1 MNLVL
6 SYEDIVNK
14 FNSDLI
20 NKLRKHGSEV
30 NYLNLWVPDED
41 FLRSF
46 ESLSESIK
54 ASNVNTFTLN
64 VKKKFISESTLLDFK
79 NKFPD
84 IKIEKNENFFLIYV
98 KDLSVFELKKK
109 IIDKVLDKKQ
119 IKIDY
124 SYGSLNLQKSNN
136 KVREFFLKLRD
147 LGSVV
152 QKLAS
157 IKCIFLVNLSLLD
170 LHSLS
175 ILSRN
180 H

>member
-54 ASNVNTFTLN
+54 ASNVNSFTLN
-64 VKKKFISESTLLDFK
+64 VKK
-79 NKFPD
+79 
-84 IKIEKNENFFLIYV
+84 
-98 KDLSVFELKKK
+98 
-109 IIDKVLDKKQ
+109 
-119 IKIDY
+119 
-124 SYGSLNLQKSNN
+124 NL
-136 KVREFFLKLRD
+136 
-147 LGSVV
+147 
-152 QKLAS
+152 
-157 IKCIFLVNLSLLD
+157 LVNLHL
-170 LHSLS
+170 
-175 ILSRN
+175 
-180 H
+180 

>member
-54 ASNVNTFTLN
+54 ASNVNSFTLN
-64 VKKKFISESTLLDFK
+64 VRKNLLAKSTFKF
-79 NKFPD
+79 
-84 IKIEKNENFFLIYV
+84 
-98 KDLSVFELKKK
+98 
-109 IIDKVLDKKQ
+109 
-119 IKIDY
+119 
-124 SYGSLNLQKSNN
+124 
-136 KVREFFLKLRD
+136 
-147 LGSVV
+147 
-152 QKLAS
+152 
-157 IKCIFLVNLSLLD
+157 
-170 LHSLS
+170 
-175 ILSRN
+175 
-180 H
+180 